1 MAKEIWGY
9 ARVSTKE
16 QSLERQLVE
25 LRKYVPNEA
34 NILSDKQSG
43 KNFDRAEY
51 QRLKG
56 MVREGDEFYVKSLDR
71 LGRNKQMIKDEL
83 QWMRSKGVI
92 VHIIDFPQT
101 LVEAQTEQQRDI
113 HDLITN
119 IMVEVLSYV
128 AEEERKA
135 TLARQAEG
143 IAVWRRTGKTKTG
156 RPYGRPRVRRP
167 KNWEQVYEAW
177 KGQHIRAKDA
187 WKLLNVSKNIF
198 YRLVHEYEEE
208 MGKQALNT

>member
-1 MAKEIWGY
+1 M
-9 ARVSTKE
+9 
-16 QSLERQLVE
+16 ERQLVE

-56 MVREGDEFYVKSLDR
+56 MVREGDELYVKSLDR

-83 QWMRSKGVI
+83 QWMRSKGVF

-101 LVEAQTEQQRDI
+101 LVEAETEQQRDI

-177 KGQHIRAKDA
+177 KGQHIRSKDA

-198 YRLVHEYEEE
+198 YRLVREYEEE
-208 MGKQALNT
+208 MEKQVLK